1 MKKLLSLVL
10 AMLMVLSLAACGGG
24 NNDAPANNDTPAK
37 TDTPANTDAP
47 ANTDTP
53 SDTPAASDL
62 DPVTLSIWLH
72 GSTVTPEASAKV
84 MESVNAYLKDKI
96 NVTLDPIW
104 GPWADFDPATVT
116 ALAGGDDVD
125 IYFTCN
131 WSANEYNKY
140 ARDGYW
146 VKLDDLLPTYGADL
160 LTTIPDGIWECAK
173 TNGYDGMGV
182 YAVPALKDTAT
193 QNCWDL
199 NGTLLAELGYDVDAV
214 VESASLNPDFYY
226 SDEFEEMLQK
236 AKDAKGGDFY
246 PLVGEP
252 VLFERIATGTS
263 IVTGDLNGAPVFS
276 YYYDLE
282 HPAKDIGSKL
292 VCKYATPE
300 FKKFAERTYYL
311 SQKGFISPQTQNVDT
326 ANAYMEACRKSASY
340 LFCTQSYA
348 FGCELDYAR
357 DRGID
362 VRMIPTDAPYM
373 DATSGQGA
381 MMAISATSKNPE
393 RALMFL
399 NLLNTDPELMTLLNY
414 GTEGYT
420 YNKNSDGT
428 ITFVD
433 EVRTTYSPWRNGMGN
448 IRILPATSDEGADYW
463 DRFSAYYDQAEALP
477 YGSFIVDVSGLSN
490 EATALANVYGQY
502 GFQLMA
508 GATNPETV
516 LPEFLSKLE
525 EAGMQKMLD
534 TANEQLAAYIAG

>member
-1 MKKLLSLVL
+1 MKKIL
-10 AMLMVLSLAACGGG
+10 AMLLALVMVLGLAACGGG
-24 NNDAPANNDTPAK
+24 NDNKAPDAGKPAATTPGDGTADDAPAEPA
-37 TDTPANTDAP
+37 
-47 ANTDTP
+47 
-53 SDTPAASDL
+53 L
-62 DPVTLSIWLH
+62 DPVTLRIWFH
-72 GSTVTPEASAKV
+72 GSTVSPEASAKV
-84 MESVNAYLKDKI
+84 MESVNAYLQEKI
-96 NVTLDPIW
+96 NVTLEPIW
-104 GPWADFDPATVT
+104 GTWGDFDPSTVT

-131 WSANEYNKY
+131 WSANEYNSY

-146 VKLDDLLPTYGADL
+146 VKLDDMLPTYGADL

-199 NGTLLAELGYDVDAV
+199 NGTLLAELGYNVDEF
-214 VESASLNPDFYY
+214 VEFASMNPDFYY
-226 SDEFEEMLQK
+226 SDEFEEALQK

-252 VLFERIATGTS
+252 VVFERIATGTA
-263 IVTGDLNGAPVFS
+263 IITGDLNGAPVLS
-276 YYYDLE
+276 YYYDVE
-282 HPAKDIGSKL
+282 HPSTDIGSKI

-326 ANAYMEACRKSASY
+326 ANNYREACASTGDY
-340 LFCTQSYA
+340 LISSQSYA

-357 DRGID
+357 ARGID

-399 NLLNTDPELMTLLNY
+399 NLLNTDPELMTMLNY

-420 YNKNSDGT
+420 YNKNADGT
-428 ITFVD
+428 ISFID
-433 EVRTTYSPWRNGMGN
+433 EVRATYSPWTNGMGN
-448 IRILPATSDEGADYW
+448 VRQLPPTAEQGVDFWE
-463 DRFSAYYDQAEALP
+463 RFSAYYDSAEVLP
-477 YGSFIVDVSGLSN
+477 YGSFILDTSELSN

-502 GFQLMA
+502 GFQLMG
-508 GATNPETV
+508 GATNPDTV
-516 LPEFLSKLE
+516 LPEFLAKLE
-525 EAGMQKMLD
+525 EAGIQKLLD
-534 TANEQLAAYIAG
+534 AANDQLSAFLAG

>member
-1 MKKLLSLVL
+1 MKKIL
-10 AMLMVLSLAACGGG
+10 AMLLALVMVLGLAACGGG
-24 NNDAPANNDTPAK
+24 GGDANQTPDANKPAESTPDTSGGDKQDDAPA
-37 TDTPANTDAP
+37 
-47 ANTDTP
+47 
-53 SDTPAASDL
+53 ASEL
-62 DPVTLSIWLH
+62 DPVTLRIWFH
-72 GSTVTPEASAKV
+72 GSTVSPDASAKV

-96 NVTLDPIW
+96 NVTLEPIW
-104 GPWADFDPATVT
+104 GTWGDFDTATVT

-131 WSANEYNKY
+131 WSANEYNSY

-199 NGTLLAELGYDVDAV
+199 NGTLLAELGYDVDAF
-214 VESASLNPDFYY
+214 VESASMNPDFYY
-226 SDEFEEMLQK
+226 SDEFEEALQK
-236 AKDAKGGDFY
+236 AKDYKGGDFY

-252 VLFERIATGTS
+252 VVFERIATGTA
-263 IVTGDLNGAPVFS
+263 IVTGDLNGAPVLS
-276 YYYDLE
+276 YYYDVE
-282 HPAKDIGSKL
+282 HPSTDIGSKI

-326 ANAYMEACRKSASY
+326 ANNYREACASTGDY
-340 LFCTQSYA
+340 LISSQSYA

-357 DRGID
+357 ARGID

-414 GTEGYT
+414 GVEGYT
-420 YNKNSDGT
+420 YNKNADGT
-428 ITFVD
+428 ITFID
-433 EVRTTYSPWRNGMGN
+433 DTRANYSPWRNGMGN
-448 IRILPATSDEGADYW
+448 IRILPPTSDEGIDYW
-463 DRFSAYYDQAEALP
+463 DRFSAYYDSAEALP
-477 YGSFIVDVSGLSN
+477 YGSFILDVSELTN

-502 GFQLMA
+502 GFQLMG
-508 GATNPETV
+508 GATNPDTV
-516 LPEFLSKLE
+516 LPEFLAKLE
-525 EAGMQKMLD
+525 EAGIQKLLD
-534 TANEQLAAYIAG
+534 AANDQLAAYLAG

>member
-1 MKKLLSLVL
+1 MKKIL
-10 AMLMVLSLAACGGG
+10 AMLLALVMVLGLAACGGG
-24 NNDAPANNDTPAK
+24 NDATQTPDANKPADSTPTTSGGDK
-37 TDTPANTDAP
+37 QDDA
-47 ANTDTP
+47 
-53 SDTPAASDL
+53 PAASDL
-62 DPVTLSIWLH
+62 EPVTLRIWLH
-72 GSTVTPEASAKV
+72 GSTVSPDASAKV
-84 MESVNAYLKDKI
+84 MESVNAYLQDKI
-96 NVTLDPIW
+96 NVTLEPIW
-104 GPWADFDPATVT
+104 GTWGDFDTATVT

-131 WSANEYNKY
+131 WSANEYNSY

-199 NGTLLAELGYDVDAV
+199 NGTLLAELGYDVDAF
-214 VESASLNPDFYY
+214 VESASMNPDFYY
-226 SDEFEEMLQK
+226 SDEFEEALQK
-236 AKDAKGGDFY
+236 AKDYKGGDFY

-252 VLFERIATGTS
+252 VVFERIATGTA
-263 IVTGDLNGAPVFS
+263 IVTGDLNGAPVLS
-276 YYYDLE
+276 YYYDVE
-282 HPAKDIGSKL
+282 HPSTDIGSKI

-326 ANAYMEACRKSASY
+326 ANNYREACASTGDY
-340 LFCTQSYA
+340 LISSQSYA

-357 DRGID
+357 ARGID

-399 NLLNTDPELMTLLNY
+399 NLLNTDPELMTLMNY
-414 GTEGYT
+414 GVEGYT
-420 YNKNSDGT
+420 YNKNADGT
-428 ITFVD
+428 ITFID
-433 EVRTTYSPWRNGMGN
+433 DTRANYSPWRNGMGN
-448 IRILPATSDEGADYW
+448 IRILPPTSDEGIDYW
-463 DRFSAYYDQAEALP
+463 DRFSAYYDSAEALP
-477 YGSFIVDVSGLSN
+477 YGSFILDVSELTN

-502 GFQLMA
+502 GFQLMG
-508 GATNPETV
+508 GATDPDTV
-516 LPEFLSKLE
+516 LPEFLAKLE
-525 EAGMQKMLD
+525 EAGIQKLLD
-534 TANEQLAAYIAG
+534 AANEQLTAYLAG